1 MLWAC
6 LCLLPS
12 VPNVAVVHQALFFQG
27 TVIVLTHACAAVSQ
41 MFALLNES
49 QQQPAAPVVPL
60 AVSASTR
67 VLYQISTPVGNANHG
82 THSADRLIARS
93 VSSCSLAFVSFSLL
107 SVSLSLSLLSLSFPP
122 SSRPS
127 VSLLIDSQL
136 RVQHVGG
143 WHPCGQHHVPV

>member
-6 LCLLPS
+6 LCPLPS

-60 AVSASTR
+60 AVSASIRAR
-67 VLYQISTPVGNANHG
+67 VHCQISTPVVNSKHG
-82 THSADRLIARS
+82 THSSDSLIARS
-93 VSSCSLAFVSFSLL
+93 VSSCSLDFFSFSLL
-107 SVSLSLSLLSLSFPP
+107 YLSLSSLSPRPP
-122 SSRPS
+122 RPS